1 MSIAKVSHSPDGIYS
16 WWRDLTRSVIA
27 HGCAHS
33 VSCNALQPKQAVL
46 LSSITCKDESSNYQ
60 EYVQTHARL
69 PGRPQHI
76 AAARAHYATPLPRL
90 RRQQAEITTHGRI
103 TLAPTAAAH
112 MSNNAWGLQS
122 PNATLAQNKT
132 RRPEAGSKP
141 NSQADITRRSQKD
154 NAPLTSS
161 TGPCQQGGRTIA

>member
-112 MSNNAWGLQS
+112 IDHCN
-122 PNATLAQNKT
+122 
-132 RRPEAGSKP
+132 
-141 NSQADITRRSQKD
+141 QADHRRTTPPSHQGQGLASREVARLLEED
-154 NAPLTSS
+154 QRTDRAQTLGCPLDAPCLHD
-161 TGPCQQGGRTIA
+161 AV